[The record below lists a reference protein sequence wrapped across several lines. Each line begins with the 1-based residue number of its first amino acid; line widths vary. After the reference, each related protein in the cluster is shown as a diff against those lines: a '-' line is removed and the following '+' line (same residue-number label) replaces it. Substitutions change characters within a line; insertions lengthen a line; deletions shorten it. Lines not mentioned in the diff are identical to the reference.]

1 MSEII
6 CEFLSMRESACVC
19 VSQRVSEMHCECEH
33 ERQSVV
39 FVCVIERVCE
49 KERAQ
54 EIMRV
59 REFVIVCVCEGVS
72 E

>member
-1 MSEII
+1 M
-6 CEFLSMRESACVC
+6 
-19 VSQRVSEMHCECEH
+19 
-33 ERQSVV
+33 